1 MTVLAII
8 IGAAIGAPL
17 RYSVDRWVHHRTAG
31 LTLGSG
37 RWGMVPWGLFAVN
50 VAGSAIAGLVLVT
63 TSGDL
68 RLLLLSGFCGALTTF
83 SGFGWDSSLLWS
95 AARTQ
100 FWVTI
105 VGMPIL
111 CIAAFVAVWNLL
123 SATGR

>member
-31 LTLGSG
+31 LTIGSG

-63 TSGDL
+63 TSG
-68 RLLLLSGFCGALTTF
+68 
-83 SGFGWDSSLLWS
+83 
-95 AARTQ
+95 
-100 FWVTI
+100 

-111 CIAAFVAVWNLL
+111 CIAAFMAVWNLL

>member
-17 RYSVDRWVHHRTAG
+17 RYTVDRWVHDRTAG
-31 LTLGSG
+31 LTIGDG

-50 VAGSAIAGLVLVT
+50 VAGSAIAGLVLAT

-83 SGFGWDSSLLWS
+83 SGFGWDTSLLWS

-100 FWVTI
+100 FWVTAI
-105 VGMPIL
+105 SMPIM
-111 CIAAFVAVWNLL
+111 CVVAFMAVWNLL